1 MRSKLIAI
9 TFLTLSV
16 IFIIFWFQVY
26 QSTKRFNKEINL
38 IEKFKTFSNKFNN
51 LLSLSKSKDFQT
63 SYLFQLI
70 QLAYK
75 NSLKYSLFSCKKF

>member
-38 IEKFKTFSNKFNN
+38 IEK
-51 LLSLSKSKDFQT
+51 
-63 SYLFQLI
+63 
-70 QLAYK
+70 K
-75 NSLKYSLFSCKKF
+75 NSVI